1 MQFWRRDSATH
12 ATQGART
19 AIRSCP
25 SQKEQHRSSSRLRRD
40 RRLRVLFQ
48 PNQDN
53 DLPQA
58 FPGEMIP
65 DDVPASAAEL
75 RPTAGALA
83 WRDAAFQ
90 HAEQPMAVPI
100 ASLTFTEEGDVTV
113 A

>member
-1 MQFWRRDSATH
+1 MQFWRRGSATH

-19 AIRSCP
+19 TIRSCP
-25 SQKEQHRSSSRLRRD
+25 SQKEQHRSSPRLRRD
-40 RRLRVLFQ
+40 RCPLVSLQ
-48 PNQDN
+48 PNHYN

-58 FPGEMIP
+58 FVGEMIP

>member
-1 MQFWRRDSATH
+1 
-12 ATQGART
+12 
-19 AIRSCP
+19 
-25 SQKEQHRSSSRLRRD
+25 
-40 RRLRVLFQ
+40 
-48 PNQDN
+48 
-53 DLPQA
+53 
-58 FPGEMIP
+58 MIP

-113 A
+113 TSRGPAPPRRRAPGFRSSK